1 MRFAGLE
8 HSLLFCIC
16 PGTIILGV
24 VADKKKDHKLTLS
37 LLLILGLIGICQ
49 SLTCGCDDIIQP
61 AGIFVW
67 SLMSQGLVPLSADS
81 VPRISQLSALSVVV
95 AIGFYSTTPIF
106 FEAAVEASH
115 PLPQGSIIMLMTF
128 IFNAFSIIILAIPA
142 QSR

>member
-1 MRFAGLE
+1 ML
-8 HSLLFCIC
+8 
-16 PGTIILGV
+16 
-24 VADKKKDHKLTLS
+24 
-37 LLLILGLIGICQ
+37 
-49 SLTCGCDDIIQP
+49 
-61 AGIFVW
+61 
-67 SLMSQGLVPLSADS
+67 QGLVPLSVDA
-81 VPRISQLSALSVVV
+81 VPRIGQLSALSVVV